1 MINKKSSS
9 RFEFVINAFKLSNSK
24 RSQIGTTL
32 TWFFG
37 FIIIFVIMVIFIT
50 STSVLAVKKTVNSKD
65 LSIEGFNVENLRVE
79 RNLINFL
86 NSPVEIDGKIQKT
99 SSVLLSSLDS
109 YLEDESGI
117 YFASWKLAD
126 KSVLKKLNGDIN
138 NLGNIRE
145 SLSEEFF
152 ASSNARIKDEI
163 IFNRTKSSLGNFCS
177 EYMLII
183 PQGVVMKD
191 LENFASVRN
200 YEGSSWKEFF
210 IGKWTEPIEIIFPY
224 KNQIVK
230 IKYRELKEC

>member
-1 MINKKSSS
+1 MKTIGKK
-9 RFEFVINAFKLSNSK
+9 
-24 RSQIGTTL
+24 SQIGTTL

-37 FIIIFVIMVIFIT
+37 FIIIFVIMIIFIT
-50 STSVLAVKKTVNSKD
+50 STSVLAVKKAISSQSSGID
-65 LSIEGFNVENLRVE
+65 GFNAESLNAQ

-86 NSPVEIDGKIQKT
+86 NSPIEVDGRVQKT
-99 SSVLLSSLDS
+99 SEVLLSSLDP

-117 YFASWKLAD
+117 YFADWKIAD

-152 ASSNARIKDEI
+152 VSSNARVKDEL
-163 IFNRTKSSLGNFCS
+163 IFNRAKSSLRNFCS

-191 LENFASVRN
+191 LENFTSVGN
-200 YEGSSWKEFF
+200 YESSSWKEFF
-210 IGKWTEPIEIIFPY
+210 MSKWTETSEIILPY

-230 IKYRELKEC
+230 IKYRELKKC